1 MVFFEIT
8 NSFHA
13 FDFFVTTNLNFY
25 FYFTECSTNTYLTYN
40 NGNPF
45 CIQPMTATS
54 CANMNSTCALNQP
67 GGQLLKITDSSIM
80 IDTINAYEKWVYVSM
95 VQVCVLLIRRAVS
108 SLFKLFKRLEIRFL
122 I

>member
-1 MVFFEIT
+1 M
-8 NSFHA
+8 A
-13 FDFFVTTNLNFY
+13 
-25 FYFTECSTNTYLTYN
+25 
-40 NGNPF
+40 
-45 CIQPMTATS
+45 ATS
-54 CANMNSTCALNQP
+54 CANMNSTCAQNQP

-108 SLFKLFKRLEIRFL
+108 SLYKLFKRLEIRFL